1 MEVSL
6 GKECIVILLLIFGNG
21 IFSLLEMSIVSCHQ
35 PRLEAMAEEG
45 SKSAKIVLKLRENPN
60 KMFSAVQFGITLMG
74 LLTGVYGGT
83 EMAGPM
89 SQYVAMIPGLEPYAY
104 SVSLTT
110 IVAVITYLT
119 IILGEIVPKRIAINK
134 PEAIACFLA
143 RPMLYFCTV
152 STPLIWFLSASTAL
166 VTKVIGMGKP
176 EVQPVTEEEIKIL
189 LEQGA
194 ELGAF
199 EKEEPELVDRVFRLA
214 DMNVSDIMTNRTQVD
229 WIDVED
235 PDETIMNEMIAAF
248 NHIHLPVGRGS
259 LDEFLGMVS
268 VNMVFQKYY
277 DAVHSG
283 KTVTMKS
290 LVESSVQKPVFVP
303 ESMDIMKVVPVFL
316 VESSVQ
322 KPVFVP
328 ESMDIM
334 KVVPVFREH
343 SVHEAAVLDEYGNFS
358 GLLTLHDILEEL
370 VGSMPSGEKEKKEN
384 DNRIVQ
390 RGPNEWLMEGLLTI
404 EEFKDFF
411 ELEDDLPG
419 EEDDLY
425 KTLAGFVTYGVG
437 RIPKETDTYVWNE
450 FTFEVMD
457 MDNLR
462 VDKILVTR
470 QEPEEKEEDAEE

>member
-21 IFSLLEMSIVSCHQ
+21 VFSLLEMSIVSCHQ

-235 PDETIMNEMIAAF
+235 PDETIMNEMIAF

-290 LVESSVQKPVFVP
+290 
-303 ESMDIMKVVPVFL
+303 L

-384 DNRIVQ
+384 DNRIIQ

-470 QEPEEKEEDAEE
+470 QEAEKKSEEDEE

>member
-235 PDETIMNEMIAAF
+235 PDETIMNEMIAF

-290 LVESSVQKPVFVP
+290 
-303 ESMDIMKVVPVFL
+303 L

-390 RGPNEWLMEGLLTI
+390 RSPNEWLMEGLLTI

-411 ELEDDLPG
+411 DLEDDLPG

-470 QEPEEKEEDAEE
+470 QEPEEKEEDTEE

>member
-235 PDETIMNEMIAAF
+235 PDETIMNEMIAF

-290 LVESSVQKPVFVP
+290 
-303 ESMDIMKVVPVFL
+303 L

-411 ELEDDLPG
+411 DLEDDLPG

>member
-1 MEVSL
+1 MEGSL

-21 IFSLLEMSIVSCHQ
+21 IYSLLEMSIVSCHQ

-214 DMNVSDIMTNRTQVD
+214 DMNVSDILTNRTQVD

-235 PDETIMNEMIAAF
+235 PDETIMNEMIAF

-290 LVESSVQKPVFVP
+290 
-303 ESMDIMKVVPVFL
+303 L

-411 ELEDDLPG
+411 DLEDDLPG

-470 QEPEEKEEDAEE
+470 QEPEEKEEDTEE

>member
-21 IFSLLEMSIVSCHQ
+21 VFSLLEMSIVSCHQ

-235 PDETIMNEMIAAF
+235 PDETIMKEMIAF

-259 LDEFLGMVS
+259 LDDFLGMVS

-290 LVESSVQKPVFVP
+290 
-303 ESMDIMKVVPVFL
+303 L

-384 DNRIVQ
+384 DNRIIQ

>member
-1 MEVSL
+1 LEVSL

-83 EMAGPM
+83 EMAVPM

-235 PDETIMNEMIAAF
+235 PDETIMKEMIAF

-283 KTVTMKS
+283 KNATMKS
-290 LVESSVQKPVFVP
+290 
-303 ESMDIMKVVPVFL
+303 L

-411 ELEDDLPG
+411 DLEGDLPG

-470 QEPEEKEEDAEE
+470 QEAENKAEEDEE

>member
-21 IFSLLEMSIVSCHQ
+21 VFSLLEMSIVSCHQ

-235 PDETIMNEMIAAF
+235 PDETIMKEMIAF

-259 LDEFLGMVS
+259 LDDFLGMVS

-290 LVESSVQKPVFVP
+290 
-303 ESMDIMKVVPVFL
+303 L

-437 RIPKETDTYVWNE
+437 RIPKETDPYVWNE

-470 QEPEEKEEDAEE
+470 REVEEPAGETEE

>member
-235 PDETIMNEMIAAF
+235 PDETIMKEMIAF
-248 NHIHLPVGRGS
+248 NHIHLPVGRGT
-259 LDEFLGMVS
+259 LDDFLGMVS

-303 ESMDIMKVVPVFL
+303 EA
-316 VESSVQ
+316 
-322 KPVFVP
+322 
-328 ESMDIM
+328 MDIM

-450 FTFEVMD
+450 FIFEVMD

-470 QEPEEKEEDAEE
+470 QEVEEPAGETEE

>member
-235 PDETIMNEMIAAF
+235 PDETIMNEMIAF

-290 LVESSVQKPVFVP
+290 
-303 ESMDIMKVVPVFL
+303 L

-404 EEFKDFF
+404 EEFKDFCD
-411 ELEDDLPG
+411 LEDDLPG

-470 QEPEEKEEDAEE
+470 QEPEEKEEDTEE

>member
-235 PDETIMNEMIAAF
+235 PDETIMKEMIAF

-259 LDEFLGMVS
+259 LDDFLGMVS

-290 LVESSVQKPVFVP
+290 
-303 ESMDIMKVVPVFL
+303 L

-411 ELEDDLPG
+411 DLEDDLPG

-450 FTFEVMD
+450 FIFEVMD

-470 QEPEEKEEDAEE
+470 REVEKKSEEDEE

>member
-235 PDETIMNEMIAAF
+235 PDETIMKEMIAF

-259 LDEFLGMVS
+259 LDDFLGMVS

-290 LVESSVQKPVFVP
+290 
-303 ESMDIMKVVPVFL
+303 L

-411 ELEDDLPG
+411 DLEDDLPG

-470 QEPEEKEEDAEE
+470 QEVEEPAGETEE

>member
-89 SQYVAMIPGLEPYAY
+89 SQYVAMIPGW
-104 SVSLTT
+104 SLCLQRQPDD
-110 IVAVITYLT
+110 YRRRHHLFDHY
-119 IILGEIVPKRIAINK
+119 LGEIVPKRIAINK

-166 VTKVIGMGKP
+166 VTKIIGMGKP

-194 ELGAF
+194 ELGRL
-199 EKEEPELVDRVFRLA
+199 KRKSPELVDRVFRLA

-235 PDETIMNEMIAAF
+235 PDETIMNEMIAF

-290 LVESSVQKPVFVP
+290 
-303 ESMDIMKVVPVFL
+303 L

-411 ELEDDLPG
+411 DLEDDLPG

-470 QEPEEKEEDAEE
+470 QEPEEKEEDTEE

>member
-21 IFSLLEMSIVSCHQ
+21 VFSLLEMSIVSCHQ

-235 PDETIMNEMIAAF
+235 PDETIMNEMIAF

-277 DAVHSG
+277 EAVHSG
-283 KTVTMKS
+283 KNVTMKS
-290 LVESSVQKPVFVP
+290 
-303 ESMDIMKVVPVFL
+303 L

-470 QEPEEKEEDAEE
+470 QEAEKKSEEDEE

>member
-21 IFSLLEMSIVSCHQ
+21 VFSLLEMSIVSCHQ

-166 VTKVIGMGKP
+166 VTKIIGMGKP

-235 PDETIMNEMIAAF
+235 PDETIMNEMIAF

-283 KTVTMKS
+283 KNVTMKS
-290 LVESSVQKPVFVP
+290 
-303 ESMDIMKVVPVFL
+303 L

-411 ELEDDLPG
+411 NLEDDLPG

>member
-21 IFSLLEMSIVSCHQ
+21 VFSLLEMSIVSCHQ

-235 PDETIMNEMIAAF
+235 PDETIMNEMIAF

-283 KTVTMKS
+283 KNVTMKS
-290 LVESSVQKPVFVP
+290 
-303 ESMDIMKVVPVFL
+303 L

-384 DNRIVQ
+384 DNRIIQ

>member
-166 VTKVIGMGKP
+166 VTKIIGMGKP

-235 PDETIMNEMIAAF
+235 PDETIMNEMIAF

-290 LVESSVQKPVFVP
+290 L
-303 ESMDIMKVVPVFL
+303 I
-316 VESSVQ
+316 ESSVQ

-411 ELEDDLPG
+411 DLEDDLPG

>member
-21 IFSLLEMSIVSCHQ
+21 VFSLLEMSIVSCHQ
-35 PRLEAMAEEG
+35 SRLEAMAEEG

-235 PDETIMNEMIAAF
+235 PDETIMNEMIAF

-290 LVESSVQKPVFVP
+290 
-303 ESMDIMKVVPVFL
+303 L

-470 QEPEEKEEDAEE
+470 QEPEEKEEDTEE

>member
-235 PDETIMNEMIAAF
+235 PDETIMNEMIAF

-283 KTVTMKS
+283 KNVTMKS
-290 LVESSVQKPVFVP
+290 
-303 ESMDIMKVVPVFL
+303 L

>member
-6 GKECIVILLLIFGNG
+6 GKECSSRWSLIFGNG
-21 IFSLLEMSIVSCHQ
+21 VFSLLEMSIVSCHQ

-166 VTKVIGMGKP
+166 VTKIIGMGKP

-235 PDETIMNEMIAAF
+235 PDETIMNEMIAF

-290 LVESSVQKPVFVP
+290 
-303 ESMDIMKVVPVFL
+303 L

-470 QEPEEKEEDAEE
+470 QEPEEKEEDTEE

>member
-35 PRLEAMAEEG
+35 PLLEAMAEEG

-235 PDETIMNEMIAAF
+235 PDETIMNEMIAF

-283 KTVTMKS
+283 KNVTMKS
-290 LVESSVQKPVFVP
+290 
-303 ESMDIMKVVPVFL
+303 L

-470 QEPEEKEEDAEE
+470 QEVEEPAGETEE

>member
-21 IFSLLEMSIVSCHQ
+21 VFSLLEMSIVSCHQ

-235 PDETIMNEMIAAF
+235 PDETIMKEMIAF

-259 LDEFLGMVS
+259 LDDFLGMVS

-290 LVESSVQKPVFVP
+290 
-303 ESMDIMKVVPVFL
+303 L

-470 QEPEEKEEDAEE
+470 QEAEKKSEEDEE

>member
-60 KMFSAVQFGITLMG
+60 KMFSAVQFGSTLMG

-235 PDETIMNEMIAAF
+235 PDETIMNEMIAF

-290 LVESSVQKPVFVP
+290 
-303 ESMDIMKVVPVFL
+303 L

-411 ELEDDLPG
+411 DLEDDLPG

-470 QEPEEKEEDAEE
+470 QEPEEKEEDTEE

>member
-21 IFSLLEMSIVSCHQ
+21 VFSLLEMSIVSCHQ

-166 VTKVIGMGKP
+166 VTKIIGMGKP

-235 PDETIMNEMIAAF
+235 PDETIMNEMIAF

-290 LVESSVQKPVFVP
+290 
-303 ESMDIMKVVPVFL
+303 L

>member
-21 IFSLLEMSIVSCHQ
+21 VFSLLEMSIVSCHQ

-235 PDETIMNEMIAAF
+235 PDETIMNEMIAF

-290 LVESSVQKPVFVP
+290 
-303 ESMDIMKVVPVFL
+303 L

-457 MDNLR
+457 MDYLR

>member
-21 IFSLLEMSIVSCHQ
+21 VFSLLEMSIVSCHQ

-235 PDETIMNEMIAAF
+235 PDETIMNEMIAF

-290 LVESSVQKPVFVP
+290 
-303 ESMDIMKVVPVFL
+303 L

-411 ELEDDLPG
+411 DLEDDLPG

-470 QEPEEKEEDAEE
+470 QEPEEKEEDTEE

>member
-235 PDETIMNEMIAAF
+235 PDETIMNEMIAF

-283 KTVTMKS
+283 KNVTMKS
-290 LVESSVQKPVFVP
+290 
-303 ESMDIMKVVPVFL
+303 L

-411 ELEDDLPG
+411 NLEDDLPG

>member
-83 EMAGPM
+83 EMAVPM

-235 PDETIMNEMIAAF
+235 PDETIMKEMIAF

-283 KTVTMKS
+283 KNATMKS
-290 LVESSVQKPVFVP
+290 
-303 ESMDIMKVVPVFL
+303 L

-411 ELEDDLPG
+411 DLEGDLPG

-470 QEPEEKEEDAEE
+470 QEAENKAEEDEE

>member
-21 IFSLLEMSIVSCHQ
+21 VFSLLEMSIVSCHQ

-166 VTKVIGMGKP
+166 VTKIIGMGKP

-235 PDETIMNEMIAAF
+235 PDETIMNEMIAF

-283 KTVTMKS
+283 KNVTMKS
-290 LVESSVQKPVFVP
+290 
-303 ESMDIMKVVPVFL
+303 L

-470 QEPEEKEEDAEE
+470 QEPEEKEEDT

>member
-21 IFSLLEMSIVSCHQ
+21 VFSLLEMSIVSCHQ

-235 PDETIMNEMIAAF
+235 PDETIMNEMIAF

-283 KTVTMKS
+283 KNVTMKS
-290 LVESSVQKPVFVP
+290 
-303 ESMDIMKVVPVFL
+303 L

-411 ELEDDLPG
+411 NLEDDLPG

>member
-21 IFSLLEMSIVSCHQ
+21 VFSLLEMSIVSCHQ

-166 VTKVIGMGKP
+166 VTKIIGMGKP

-235 PDETIMNEMIAAF
+235 PDETIMNEMIAF

-290 LVESSVQKPVFVP
+290 
-303 ESMDIMKVVPVFL
+303 L

-411 ELEDDLPG
+411 DLEDDLPG

>member
-21 IFSLLEMSIVSCHQ
+21 VFSLLEMSIVSCHQ

-235 PDETIMNEMIAAF
+235 PDETIMNEMIAF

-283 KTVTMKS
+283 KNVTMKS
-290 LVESSVQKPVFVP
+290 
-303 ESMDIMKVVPVFL
+303 L

-411 ELEDDLPG
+411 DLEDDLPG

-470 QEPEEKEEDAEE
+470 QEPEEKEEDTEE

>member
-21 IFSLLEMSIVSCHQ
+21 VFSLLEMSIVSCHQ

-166 VTKVIGMGKP
+166 VTKIIGMGKP

-214 DMNVSDIMTNRTQVD
+214 DMNVSDTMTNRTQVD

-235 PDETIMNEMIAAF
+235 PDETIMNEMIAF

-290 LVESSVQKPVFVP
+290 
-303 ESMDIMKVVPVFL
+303 L

-411 ELEDDLPG
+411 DLEDDLPG

-470 QEPEEKEEDAEE
+470 QEPEEKEEDTEE